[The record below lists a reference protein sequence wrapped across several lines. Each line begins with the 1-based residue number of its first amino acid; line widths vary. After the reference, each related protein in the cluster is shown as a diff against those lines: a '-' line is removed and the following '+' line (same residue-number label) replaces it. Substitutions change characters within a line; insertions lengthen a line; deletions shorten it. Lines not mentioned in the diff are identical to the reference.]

1 MRESCVLLA
10 PRKEIARIAEI
21 ECKKRNWSCKV
32 VYCINNQVAVEFAK
46 KYKENG
52 VRVFI
57 SRGGM
62 AKAVERDAEVEVVS
76 IEITFQDV
84 MEAVD
89 QAKEL
94 GRKIGISINSALK
107 FDLEQIRSMFGVDVE
122 TVQARPGE
130 LLMDTMQRA
139 ADEGFDVIIG
149 GAAPTYFASQ
159 TGMQT
164 VPLPS
169 GKNSIAESIEKALLK
184 AERGYNLELFEG
196 LREGIVVLDQ
206 QGEVLYANKNAYRIL
221 SVDPEEPNFSMIN
234 TNISSDTKSLVL
246 GSEFTYRKKRYLFAE
261 SSFYIDNLAAGKVI
275 QFCDCETV
283 SQLHD
288 RLRNRKAK
296 GENGARYVFSDI
308 ITQNERMKHMLEQA
322 KVYARTNSTI
332 LITGKTGTGKE
343 LLAQSIHNASYRS
356 DQPFIAINCS
366 AIPESILESELFGYE
381 AGAFTGALRS
391 GKKGLFEAAGK
402 GTIFLDEIGE
412 LSSQMQAKLLRVLQ
426 EKEIMRIGSSEVIP
440 VHARVIAAT
449 LVDLEEM
456 MEKGRFRRDLYY
468 RLNILN
474 LQIPALRERKDD
486 IPLLVRSLVY
496 KISSRLKMEVP
507 DFTEHEFRLF
517 QQYEWEGNVREL
529 ENVLERIVILSN
541 GRNTGEVVRDMLYHN
556 QQKCQ
561 KEICP
566 QTLESVEKQMILAS
580 LARNQGD
587 REKAAEELGISAT
600 TLWRRIKEWE
610 KSK

>member
-169 GKNSIAESIEKALLK
+169 GKNSIAE
-184 AERGYNLELFEG
+184 
-196 LREGIVVLDQ
+196 
-206 QGEVLYANKNAYRIL
+206 
-221 SVDPEEPNFSMIN
+221 
-234 TNISSDTKSLVL
+234 
-246 GSEFTYRKKRYLFAE
+246 
-261 SSFYIDNLAAGKVI
+261 
-275 QFCDCETV
+275 
-283 SQLHD
+283 
-288 RLRNRKAK
+288 
-296 GENGARYVFSDI
+296 
-308 ITQNERMKHMLEQA
+308 
-322 KVYARTNSTI
+322 
-332 LITGKTGTGKE
+332 
-343 LLAQSIHNASYRS
+343 
-356 DQPFIAINCS
+356 
-366 AIPESILESELFGYE
+366 
-381 AGAFTGALRS
+381 
-391 GKKGLFEAAGK
+391 
-402 GTIFLDEIGE
+402 
-412 LSSQMQAKLLRVLQ
+412 
-426 EKEIMRIGSSEVIP
+426 
-440 VHARVIAAT
+440 
-449 LVDLEEM
+449 
-456 MEKGRFRRDLYY
+456 
-468 RLNILN
+468 
-474 LQIPALRERKDD
+474 
-486 IPLLVRSLVY
+486 
-496 KISSRLKMEVP
+496 
-507 DFTEHEFRLF
+507 
-517 QQYEWEGNVREL
+517 
-529 ENVLERIVILSN
+529 
-541 GRNTGEVVRDMLYHN
+541 
-556 QQKCQ
+556 
-561 KEICP
+561 
-566 QTLESVEKQMILAS
+566 
-580 LARNQGD
+580 
-587 REKAAEELGISAT
+587 
-600 TLWRRIKEWE
+600 
-610 KSK
+610 

>member
-1 MRESCVLLA
+1 M
-10 PRKEIARIAEI
+10 
-21 ECKKRNWSCKV
+21 
-32 VYCINNQVAVEFAK
+32 
-46 KYKENG
+46 
-52 VRVFI
+52 
-57 SRGGM
+57 
-62 AKAVERDAEVEVVS
+62 
-76 IEITFQDV
+76 
-84 MEAVD
+84 
-89 QAKEL
+89 
-94 GRKIGISINSALK
+94 
-107 FDLEQIRSMFGVDVE
+107 
-122 TVQARPGE
+122 
-130 LLMDTMQRA
+130 
-139 ADEGFDVIIG
+139 
-149 GAAPTYFASQ
+149 
-159 TGMQT
+159 
-164 VPLPS
+164 
-169 GKNSIAESIEKALLK
+169 
-184 AERGYNLELFEG
+184 
-196 LREGIVVLDQ
+196 
-206 QGEVLYANKNAYRIL
+206 
-221 SVDPEEPNFSMIN
+221 
-234 TNISSDTKSLVL
+234 
-246 GSEFTYRKKRYLFAE
+246 
-261 SSFYIDNLAAGKVI
+261 
-275 QFCDCETV
+275 
-283 SQLHD
+283 
-288 RLRNRKAK
+288 
-296 GENGARYVFSDI
+296 
-308 ITQNERMKHMLEQA
+308 
-322 KVYARTNSTI
+322 
-332 LITGKTGTGKE
+332 
-343 LLAQSIHNASYRS
+343 
-356 DQPFIAINCS
+356 
-366 AIPESILESELFGYE
+366 
-381 AGAFTGALRS
+381 
-391 GKKGLFEAAGK
+391 
-402 GTIFLDEIGE
+402 
-412 LSSQMQAKLLRVLQ
+412 SSQMQAKLLRVLQ